1 MAIYPSLVVL
11 VHEFNTRPSEKHEK
25 MDPLAFTEESKNT
38 LELMS

>member
-11 VHEFNTRPSEKHEK
+11 VHEFDTRPSKKHEK
-25 MDPLAFTEESKNT
+25 MDPLVFTKESNNT